1 MIPILEFSS
10 AEHRDI
16 RPGYPEPGIFHPEW
30 YCSIC
35 GKLVPAGHSAC
46 HIHEVDRYISGTFC
60 ATSGANIPDHA
71 DEIKFVIDS
80 LIITLKCVVIRPS
93 HNTNGNKI
101 VSSAPI
107 DAQCKRVYYTFE
119 ASSIEYDTG
128 EERGK
133 NDEEM
138 PI

>member
-10 AEHRDI
+10 TEHRDI
-16 RPGYPEPGIFHPEW
+16 RPGYPVPNIFSPGWH
-30 YCSIC
+30 CSIC
-35 GKLVPAGHSAC
+35 GEPVPDRHSAY
-46 HIHEVDRYISGTFC
+46 HMHEVGPRHIGGAFC
-60 ATSGANIPDHA
+60 ATNDADIPDHA
-71 DEIKFVIDS
+71 DEIRFAVDD
-80 LIITLKCVVIRPS
+80 LIITLTYAEIRPS
-93 HNTNGNKI
+93 PNINGNKI
-101 VSSAPI
+101 VSSAI
-107 DAQCKRVYYTFE
+107 VDAQCKRYYTFE